1 MIQAKLPI
9 PWNKSKM
16 IHDFNLQVRIS
27 PLYEERRAVKAT
39 ALLFPNEH
47 PADEAEF
54 LGSGQGWCTI
64 TEEFGQ
70 ELLAFPDPFLV
81 AHFDLLEEGR
91 KCQDPAFIRL
101 VSRDAPSLLALAS
114 DLYLKMRRSF
124 CLNFPGEQ
132 SDQVLEQIGK
142 MSAYVREERS
152 KPNFKPVSIG
162 FLKEHLKV
170 VKDVKK
176 LTFSLPKYLIPAK
189 RSEEEVLEFWKTD
202 KFSLS
207 ELCELCKLT
216 KGKLR
221 GIIKR
226 GTLPKQAEPAKQSVR
241 LVKSKL
247 LTEEINYLKELADD
261 PEMSYSCRQMRSLF
275 EEKFGFRIST
285 SLVYYHLTK
294 TLGYSYKKN
303 KFKPPSFFSKGQLVV
318 NYKVCEAMLD
328 FFKEE
333 MHFVF
338 IYEVAFH
345 LGVHREC
352 SFSKV

>member
-64 TEEFGQ
+64 TEEFEQ
-70 ELLAFPDPFLV
+70 ELLAFPEPFLV
-81 AHFDLLEEGR
+81 AHFDLLEEGL
-91 KCQDPAFIRL
+91 KCQDPAFIRC

-207 ELCELCKLT
+207 ELCELCKL
-216 KGKLR
+216 LQV
-221 GIIKR
+221 I
-226 GTLPKQAEPAKQSVR
+226 
-241 LVKSKL
+241 
-247 LTEEINYLKELADD
+247 Y
-261 PEMSYSCRQMRSLF
+261 
-275 EEKFGFRIST
+275 
-285 SLVYYHLTK
+285 
-294 TLGYSYKKN
+294 
-303 KFKPPSFFSKGQLVV
+303 FFS
-318 NYKVCEAMLD
+318 E
-328 FFKEE
+328 
-333 MHFVF
+333 
-338 IYEVAFH
+338 
-345 LGVHREC
+345 
-352 SFSKV
+352 